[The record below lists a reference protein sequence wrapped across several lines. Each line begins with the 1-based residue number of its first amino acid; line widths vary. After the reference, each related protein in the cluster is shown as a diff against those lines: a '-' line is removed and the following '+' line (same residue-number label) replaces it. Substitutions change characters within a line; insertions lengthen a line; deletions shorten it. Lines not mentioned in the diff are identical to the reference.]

1 MRRSVSRLCLA
12 TLLGLGL
19 AGLAPSQPGPPP
31 AAARV
36 AAPTKGEDHGPKP
49 EGYQSFTFPVER
61 DASQRLEAVID
72 YMKKKSVPW
81 NVVCETA
88 QHLLDAKSD
97 SFYPVK
103 DPETG
108 KETGARVSVK
118 AKINDVIG
126 ELPKEGRQFYELTY
140 GPAADAALK
149 EAVQNG
155 YDRAI
160 LADISQR
167 YFHTRAG
174 GQAALLLAGLD
185 LDAGNYAEAAYGFQR
200 LLARPESDD
209 FLTPRVLF
217 KAAVAFK
224 RSGDPRQA
232 EAVARLM
239 DRVEKKYPRD
249 GLAIGGRTFT
259 FDELKQQLDRP
270 AEVLGR
276 LGDGLVTMRL
286 GDPSHTA
293 LTHGGTPFLDPAFAV
308 PLLYHTDGQDKEGKD
323 WVEDNLRA
331 AMKHLDRA
339 KSQVAIPGFFPVTA
353 PNLILYRTYDG
364 VYAVVTRD
372 GLTAHGRTYK
382 AGELLWMSPTNGG
395 LQRLMSGDEQ
405 QTVKNWWSG
414 GGPAAWSVRMPSV
427 LFENAQVGSL
437 SHDGKLVYFVDD
449 LAIPPPPQLFNP
461 NMPGGFP
468 GGGLPGMGGPAFG
481 AAGVRGM
488 TEYNRLVAVNID
500 TGKVEWDLGGLAS
513 AVLSEE
519 EEQTTTSTKLLTE
532 NAYFLGP
539 PLPLNGKLYVLYER
553 NNQVR
558 LACLDPYKLS
568 AQGPGPGRKPELV
581 WSQNLGAPNTR
592 LGQDSLR
599 RLQPCYL
606 AYADG
611 VLVCPTNC
619 GAVVAVDVNARS
631 LLWARYYGGG
641 QEPPQQLGDGPG
653 GPGGGFRR
661 PGRGLQ
667 PIAPNGNQPL
677 PSDRWRAAAPIVA
690 GGKVLFT
697 AHDSDHIL
705 CLDLRTG
712 EVVWS
717 DDRRKDDLYVGG
729 VIDGKVLVV
738 GKESV
743 RAYQLAGDGK
753 GKPQVAWQN
762 LRIGTP
768 CGHGVA
774 SKEGLYYL
782 PVVGTPDRKDST
794 EPQVWAID
802 VASGQVR
809 SKTPYRP
816 KTGTDDSQEDPR
828 LALGNLVFHEGML
841 FSQSP
846 LRVSAFPLIEL
857 KKREMAR
864 RLKDNPNDPVGLAE
878 RGVLSLDNG
887 DTREAIADF
896 KEAQKHDPP
905 EAVTRLIREKL
916 YVAYTELL
924 RNKFEDGEAYLKE
937 YEALCEVP
945 VDPDADPSAKARA
958 MDETLRRKGL
968 YLSLLAKGREKQGRL
983 VEAFDAYRAFAT
995 LGGNKQLVDIYDE
1008 PNGKT
1013 RPDVWARGRIDA
1025 MIRNAKDPAARKPL
1039 EDRVRKDW
1047 EGLKA
1052 GNDLP
1057 RLREFVQVFG
1067 PYFAAGRDA
1076 QLLLAERLLQ
1086 TNNDDDAREAQTLLM
1101 RLWATADD
1109 PAYAARAVEALARLM
1124 TRRGMLEDAV
1134 GLYSQLGTRYAD
1146 VVVRDGKTGAEVYGE
1161 LITDKRLLPYLEPG
1175 GGPAGGKYKVEQRQE
1190 QSGRAITPSFALHP
1204 EGDLLPFLR
1213 RLQLAMQVSPTGDGM
1228 WDLVVTDRATG
1239 EERCRF
1245 RGLNGLQANMGF
1257 NPGGGP
1263 PSYRVAQANGH
1274 LLMVNAGQWAYCFD
1288 LAEKRELWR
1297 YNLLGNAALPTGNPP
1312 RIEPSTD
1319 GDVLFHYEDGWTLR
1333 LGRSSVLQPGYA
1345 CLVTRDGLV
1354 AVDPADGQKLWVR
1367 TNVSS
1372 KVQVFGD
1379 ARHVFLIDGTNS
1391 KVLRAVDGTPV
1402 EGVKEF
1408 ASAFTSPNRVAVLGR
1423 HVLLSEGS
1431 SHGRTL
1437 RLYDPLSG
1445 EDVWRKDYA
1454 TAGTLLLRTLDPETT
1469 GVLTPDGKFEVLE
1482 TRTGKPV
1489 FHGAVDADRVE
1500 AHMRNGTG
1508 AVVVTDPLLLA
1519 DADRYFLF
1527 LNRPAEPGRA
1537 PGAYGYTMIKSQTV
1551 NGVAYAFDKGTGKR
1565 LWFRDGRLFE
1575 NQSILLERFDEL
1587 PCLVAAAQVVDD
1599 EAKQY
1604 QYKVAV
1610 VDKQNGLLKYYK
1622 SHPQN
1627 GFFVSVAA
1635 DPKTRA
1641 VEFFRFDFRLR
1652 IVPDDE
1658 KADK

>member
-1 MRRSVSRLCLA
+1 MRRSLTR
-12 TLLGLGL
+12 LGL
-19 AGLAPSQPGPPP
+19 AALLASAFAGFAVSQPVP
-31 AAARV
+31 AVGVKKAAD
-36 AAPTKGEDHGPKP
+36 KDDHGPKP

-72 YMKKKSVPW
+72 YMKKKSIPW
-81 NVVCETA
+81 NIVCEAA
-88 QHLLDAKSD
+88 QSLLDTKSD

-126 ELPKEGRQFYELTY
+126 ELPREGRQFYELTY
-140 GPAADAALK
+140 GPAADAGLK

-155 YDRAI
+155 YARAA

-167 YFHTRAG
+167 YFHTKPGA
-174 GQAALLLAGLD
+174 QAALLLADMD
-185 LDAGNYAEAAYGFQR
+185 LEAGNYAEAAYGFQR
-200 LLARPESDD
+200 LLARPESED
-209 FLTPRVLF
+209 FLTARVLL

-232 EAVARLM
+232 ESVGKLTDRL
-239 DRVEKKYPRD
+239 EKKFPRD
-249 GLAIGGRTFT
+249 GLAVGGRTFT
-259 FDELKQQLDRP
+259 LDELKQQLDRP

-286 GDPSHTA
+286 GNASHTA
-293 LTHGGTPFLDPAFAV
+293 LGHGGTPFLDPAFAV
-308 PLLYHTDGQDKEGKD
+308 PLLWRTDGREKEGKD
-323 WVEDNLRA
+323 WVEENLKA
-331 AMKHLDRA
+331 AMRHLDRA
-339 KSQVAIPGFFPVTA
+339 KAQVAIPGFFPVTA

-364 VYAVVTRD
+364 VYAIVTRD
-372 GLTAHGRTYK
+372 GYPAQGRTFK
-382 AGELLWMSPTNGG
+382 AGDLLWMSPAKGS
-395 LQRLMSGDEQ
+395 LQSLMIEEGE
-405 QTVKNWWSG
+405 QTVKNWWSQF
-414 GGPAAWSVRMPSV
+414 WSQRMPSV

-468 GGGLPGMGGPAFG
+468 NPGMGGPAFAG
-481 AAGVRGM
+481 AGVRGM
-488 TEYNRLVAVNID
+488 TEFNRLVAVNID

-519 EEQTTTSTKLLTE
+519 EEQRTTNTKLLTE

-558 LACLDPYKLS
+558 LACLDPYKLT
-568 AQGPGPGRKPELV
+568 AQGPATVRKPELV

-606 AYADG
+606 GYADG

-631 LLWARYYGGG
+631 LLWARYYGGTG
-641 QEPPQQLGDGPG
+641 QDPGMQFGEAG

-661 PGRGLQ
+661 RGGM
-667 PIAPNGNQPL
+667 PVPVNGNQPL
-677 PSDRWRAAAPIVA
+677 PSDRWRAPAPIVA

-705 CLDLRTG
+705 CIDLRTG
-712 EVVWS
+712 ELAWS

-729 VIDGKVLVV
+729 VIDGKVVVV
-738 GKESV
+738 GKESI

-753 GKPQVAWQN
+753 GKPQLAWQN
-762 LRIGTP
+762 LRTGTP
-768 CGHGVA
+768 CGQGVA
-774 SKEGLYYL
+774 SKDGMYYL
-782 PVVGTPDRKDST
+782 PVVGSPDQKDST

-802 VASGQVR
+802 VAAGQVR

-816 KTGTDDSQEDPR
+816 KTGVDETQEDPR

-857 KKREMAR
+857 KKQEMAR

-887 DTREAIADF
+887 ETREAITDF
-896 KEAQKHDPP
+896 KEAQQHDPP
-905 EAVTRLIREKL
+905 ESVRRLIREKL
-916 YVAYTELL
+916 HIAYTELL
-924 RNKFEDGEAYLKE
+924 RNRFEDGEEFLKE

-945 VDPDADPSAKARA
+945 VDPDADPSTKARA

-995 LGGNKQLVDIYDE
+995 LGDNKQLVDIYDE

-1025 MIRNAKDPAARKPL
+1025 MIRSAKDPAARKPL
-1039 EDRVRKDW
+1039 EERVQRDW
-1047 EGLKA
+1047 EALKA
-1052 GNDLP
+1052 GNDLQK
-1057 RLREFVQVFG
+1057 LREFVQVFG

-1086 TNNDDDAREAQTLLM
+1086 TNNDEDAREAQTLLM

-1109 PAYAARAVEALARLM
+1109 PVYAARAVEALARLM

-1146 VVVRDGKTGAEVYGE
+1146 VVVRDSKTGAEVYGE

-1175 GGPAGGKYKVEQRQE
+1175 GGPAGGKYKVELKQE
-1190 QSGRAITPSFALHP
+1190 QSNRPFSQSFALNP
-1204 EGDLLPFLR
+1204 EGELLPFFR
-1213 RLQLAMQVSPTGDGM
+1213 RLQLTMQVSQTGDGS

-1239 EERCRF
+1239 EERCKF
-1245 RGLNGLQANMGF
+1245 RGLTGVQVNTGF
-1257 NPGGGP
+1257 TPGGGP
-1263 PSYRVAQANGH
+1263 PTYRVAQANGH

-1297 YNLLGNAALPTGNPP
+1297 YNLLGTTALPTTNPP
-1312 RIEPSTD
+1312 RPDPTPD
-1319 GDVLFHYEDGWTLR
+1319 GDILFHYEDGWTLR

-1367 TNVSS
+1367 TNVSP

-1379 ARHVFLIDGTNS
+1379 ARHVFLIDGANS

-1402 EGVKEF
+1402 EGVKDF
-1408 ASAFTSPNRVAVLGR
+1408 ASVFTSPNRVAVLGR
-1423 HVLLSEGS
+1423 HVLLSEGGGS
-1431 SHGRTL
+1431 RGRTI
-1437 RLYDPLSG
+1437 RLYDPLTG

-1454 TAGTLLLRTLDPETT
+1454 AAGTLLLKTLDPETT
-1469 GVLTPDGKFEVLE
+1469 GALTPDGKFELLE
-1482 TRTGKPV
+1482 TRTGKLL
-1489 FHGAVDADRVE
+1489 FHGAVDPDRVE

-1508 AVVVTDPLLLA
+1508 ILAVTNPLLLA
-1519 DADRYFLF
+1519 DADRFYLF
-1527 LNRPAEPGRA
+1527 LNRASNGQDF
-1537 PGAYGYTMIKSQTV
+1537 GGYTMIRSVSV
-1551 NGVAYAFDKGTGKR
+1551 NGVAYSFDKATGRR
-1565 LWFRDGRLFE
+1565 LWYRDGRLFE
-1575 NQSILLERFDEL
+1575 NQKVLLERFDEL
-1587 PCLVAAAQVVDD
+1587 PCIVAAAQVMDD

-1610 VDKQNGLLKYYK
+1610 VDKQNGLLKYNK
-1622 SHPQN
+1622 GHTQN
-1627 GFFVSVAA
+1627 GFFVSVIP

-1652 IVPDDE
+1652 IVPDDDG